1 MLEILFENETL
12 IAINKPHGLLVHK
25 TPIAAD
31 VKTFAVQQLRD
42 QIGQRVYPVHRLDRK
57 TAGALLFAKNKAEDY
72 SLQQLFRE
80 RKVEKRYKAIVR
92 GYTDKAGV
100 IDYALKE
107 KERDKLKEAVT
118 EYKLIEH
125 FEIGIPSAGFPT
137 SRYSFID
144 LKPLTGRYHQLR
156 KHMAHIFHPIIGD
169 RPHGCNKQN
178 KLWKENFNMMT
189 MLLHANYLAFDHPLY
204 GIIEIEA
211 GFNLEFC
218 NAMAILDE
226 YKISLL

>member
-25 TPIAAD
+25 TSIAAD

-42 QIGQRVYPVHRLDRK
+42 QIGQRVYPAHRLDRK
-57 TAGALLFAKNKAEDY
+57 TAGVLLFAKNKSEDY
-72 SLQQLFRE
+72 KLQKLFRE
-80 RKVEKRYKAIVR
+80 RKVEKNYKAIVR
-92 GYTDKAGV
+92 GYTDAEGL

-107 KERDKLKEAVT
+107 KEGDRLKEAVT
-118 EYKLIEH
+118 AYTLIKR
-125 FEIGIPSAGFPT
+125 FEIDIPSAGFPS
-137 SRYSFID
+137 SRYSLVD
-144 LKPLTGRYHQLR
+144 LKPRTGRYHQLR

-189 MLLHANYLAFDHPLY
+189 MLLHASHLVFDHPDY
-204 GIIEIEA
+204 GTINIEA

-218 NAMAILDE
+218 NAIAILKE
-226 YKISLL
+226 RKI